1 MKQQI
6 NEIKRMQQLAGLIN
20 EGQLNEDEPRT
31 KMGLYLA
38 FGAKDGKLVFTMET
52 PNHSENEAVQKA
64 IEANGVY
71 KLRYTDDPS
80 NYLKFKG
87 DGFKKYVGKTA
98 KELGI
103 LNESQLNETKLF
115 ADFSV
120 ESESDTSLKSR
131 FARSISEIAREYDHL
146 DNIEIPR
153 FFDEYED
160 GDDFYA
166 GPTEA
171 LRFFQT
177 LPEEFVVTNNLNDVE
192 ESFKITKTGDDSF
205 TAEEI

>member
-1 MKQQI
+1 MKQNI
-6 NEIKRMQQLAGLIN
+6 NEIKRMQQLAGLI
-20 EGQLNEDEPRT
+20 T
-31 KMGLYLA
+31 
-38 FGAKDGKLVFTMET
+38 
-52 PNHSENEAVQKA
+52 
-64 IEANGVY
+64 
-71 KLRYTDDPS
+71 
-80 NYLKFKG
+80 
-87 DGFKKYVGKTA
+87 
-98 KELGI
+98 
-103 LNESQLNETKLF
+103 ESQLNETKLF
-115 ADFSV
+115 ADFSI

-166 GPTEA
+166 GPIES

-177 LPEEFVVTNNLNDVE
+177 LPEEFVVTNNMNDID

>member
-6 NEIKRMQQLAGLIN
+6 NEIRRMQQLAGLI
-20 EGQLNEDEPRT
+20 T
-31 KMGLYLA
+31 
-38 FGAKDGKLVFTMET
+38 
-52 PNHSENEAVQKA
+52 
-64 IEANGVY
+64 
-71 KLRYTDDPS
+71 
-80 NYLKFKG
+80 
-87 DGFKKYVGKTA
+87 
-98 KELGI
+98 
-103 LNESQLNETKLF
+103 ESQLNETKLF
-115 ADFSV
+115 ADFSI
-120 ESESDTSLKSR
+120 ESESDNSIESR
-131 FARSISEIAREYDHL
+131 FARSISEVAREYDHL

-177 LPEEFVVTNNLNDVE
+177 LPEEFIVTNNMNDVD

>member
-1 MKQQI
+1 MKQI
-6 NEIKRMQQLAGLIN
+6 NEIKRMQQLAGLI
-20 EGQLNEDEPRT
+20 T
-31 KMGLYLA
+31 
-38 FGAKDGKLVFTMET
+38 
-52 PNHSENEAVQKA
+52 
-64 IEANGVY
+64 
-71 KLRYTDDPS
+71 
-80 NYLKFKG
+80 
-87 DGFKKYVGKTA
+87 
-98 KELGI
+98 
-103 LNESQLNETKLF
+103 ESQLNETKLF

-120 ESESDTSLKSR
+120 ESESDTSIKSR
-131 FARSISEIAREYDHL
+131 FARSMSEVAREYDHL

-177 LPEEFVVTNNLNDVE
+177 LPEEFIVTNNMNDVD
-192 ESFKITKTGDDSF
+192 ESFKITKTGDNSF